1 LQAGYKGNGPH
12 PCFRTNAALTK
23 ITYCEA
29 IMAAHK
35 VTRSRQ
41 RKEVPYRRVLS
52 FPQTKGKI
60 IADVELSFSSEYHA
74 VDIRFQDKTS
84 LTLSI
89 ESCFQVAPVLA
100 DWKTGDYKL
109 LKQWKPIHS

>member
-1 LQAGYKGNGPH
+1 
-12 PCFRTNAALTK
+12 
-23 ITYCEA
+23 
-29 IMAAHK
+29 MAANK
-35 VTRSRQ
+35 VTRSRR
-41 RKEVPYRRVLS
+41 RKKVSYRRVLT

-60 IADVELSFSSEYHA
+60 IADVELSLSSDYRA

-89 ESCFQVAPVLA
+89 EPCFQVTPVLA

-109 LKQWKPIHS
+109 LKHWRPVRS

>member
-1 LQAGYKGNGPH
+1 
-12 PCFRTNAALTK
+12 
-23 ITYCEA
+23 
-29 IMAAHK
+29 MAAHK
-35 VTRSRQ
+35 VTRSHAGKKVQ
-41 RKEVPYRRVLS
+41 YRRVLR

-60 IADVELSFSSEYHA
+60 IAVVELSFSPEYRA

-89 ESCFQVAPVLA
+89 EPCFQIAPVLA

-109 LKQWKPIHS
+109 LKRWKPILS